1 MSKEETELTTTTSE
15 LKEKEVLFEQF
26 DYLVENSERES
37 ERFERVKTIL
47 LERSGLNNFCG
58 FREF

>member
-47 LERSGLNNFCG
+47 LERFN
-58 FREF
+58 